1 MDEELQKK
9 HRQWLKQF
17 ERQRF
22 RIGMTE
28 SNIAENKW
36 LQDYQDSK
44 YDPGINNIEIGKR
57 KFVIEFDSASKID
70 VNKECTKEQI
80 NKWLNETAE
89 NLEKDNTG
97 YERFSHNGVSD
108 HVHGDLNRDATK
120 EEKLSIIKFY
130 TPKESWE
137 FLDKS
142 LCSEKHLIAAAYCP
156 HWKHGTIKT
165 LVKRYSGR
173 PINVDDEKYKPFLE
187 PEYKQETISNFS
199 NSGITAEIVRNVK
212 ISDLALQYGARRGK
226 GTTNYHCNFHD
237 DKNPSLSL
245 DDKRGFFKCHA
256 DSCGKEGNIVDFVA
270 EAEHISKE
278 EAVKRLIE
286 KAGISN
292 NENKVVYNL
301 DLQNK
306 NNKEKDTR
314 IKIKLPNKGRLI
326 SNFAQEVADV
336 LRNKNILFFR
346 TDSREV
352 VEIGKLKNEYE
363 QTYTGFLYVKPNRF
377 ITLAEKYII
386 PGEFKIIVE
395 GENTITEFKPKSMSA
410 ELANTVL
417 QSHILEETLLKIDR
431 IFTFPLPIIYKE
443 ELTFPKIGYDE
454 RFRSWLPPNSP
465 KISNPSMP
473 LEEAKEII
481 YEILKEF
488 VLKNKQDYTNAIA
501 GLITPALRGLY
512 PRFNVRTPVFF
523 YTANRERAG
532 KDFLA
537 GITGLVYEGAAL
549 EEPPICNTDM
559 KWSSDDELRKKIL
572 SALLSGRKRLHF
584 ANNKGYLNN
593 AVFEAVITSEK
604 YTDRILGK
612 NESPI
617 FDNEL
622 EFSLSGNVGIG
633 FTPDLAN
640 RSRFVKLFLAI
651 EDANARNFER
661 PNLHKWVL
669 ENREL
674 IISAVYALIRNWFEK
689 GCPSGK
695 LNFASFP
702 EWARI
707 CGGIME
713 AAGYE
718 SPCTPD
724 KESILLGG
732 DSETLDMKS
741 LFELCYE
748 KKPDTPLYKGEIRQL
763 IEHEDIFLYLD
774 FSKRSD
780 QTIFGNKINKFVGR
794 VLSDIKMIVKDSSV
808 RSSRQQ
814 YIFTKEKEETDKS
827 TIFGYFPK
835 KDGNL
840 GNLHNL
846 LHIDNH
852 TIQNNNEVNSITLP
866 TLRRLP
872 NLNENDEDIEE
883 IHSNEDSEE
892 EEIKD
897 KEEQW

>member
-1 MDEELQKK
+1 MDEKLQKK
-9 HRQWLKQF
+9 HKKWLKKF
-17 ERQRF
+17 EGNRYVTDA
-22 RIGMTE
+22 TE
-28 SNIAENKW
+28 NNFGKW
-36 LQDYQDSK
+36 HQDYQDSK
-44 YDPGINNIEIGKR
+44 YDPRINNIEIGKK
-57 KFVIEFDSASKID
+57 KFVIEFDSQSKINP
-70 VNKECTKEQI
+70 NKKCTNEQI
-80 NKWLNETAE
+80 NRWLDETAK
-89 NLEKDNTG
+89 NLEKDKIS

-108 HVHGDLNRDATK
+108 HIHGDLNRDVTK
-120 EEKLSIIKFY
+120 EEKEAIIKY
-130 TPKESWE
+130 YAPKDSWE
-137 FLDKS
+137 FLDTA
-142 LCSEKHLIAAAYCP
+142 LCSENHLIAAAYCP
-156 HWKHGTIKT
+156 HWKHGTVKD
-165 LVKRYSGR
+165 LVKKNKGIL
-173 PINVDDEKYKPFLE
+173 INVDDIKYKTILK
-187 PEYKQETISNFS
+187 PEVKPKIFPRFS
-199 NSGITAEIVRNVK
+199 NSGITAEIVKKIK
-212 ISDLALQYGARRGK
+212 ISDLALEYGAKKGK

-270 EAEHISKE
+270 EAEHISREDAIK
-278 EAVKRLIE
+278 KLIE

-292 NENKVVYNL
+292 PNDNVLYNL
-301 DLQNK
+301 NSQNK

-314 IKIKLPNKGRLI
+314 VKIKLPSRGRLI

-336 LRNKNILFFR
+336 LKDKNILFFR

-352 VEIGKLKNEYE
+352 VEIGKLKNENE
-363 QTYTGFLYVKPNRF
+363 QIYTGFLYVKPNRF

-386 PGEFKIIVE
+386 PGEYKVIVQ
-395 GENTITEFKPKSMSA
+395 GENTFTEFKPKSMSA

-417 QSHILEETLLKIDR
+417 QSHILEDTLLKIDR
-431 IFTFPLPIIYKE
+431 IFTFPLPIIYRE
-443 ELTFPKIGYDE
+443 ELTFPKRGYDG
-454 RFRSWLPPNSP
+454 RFRSWLPYNSP
-465 KISNPSMP
+465 KISNPSMS
-473 LEEAKEII
+473 LEEAKKII

-488 VLKNKQDYTNAIA
+488 VLKSQQDYINAIA

-512 PRFNVRTPVFF
+512 SKFNVRTPVFF

-532 KDFLA
+532 KDYLA
-537 GITGLVYEGAAL
+537 GITGLIYEGAAL

-559 KWSSDDELRKKIL
+559 KWTSDDELRKKIL

-593 AVFEAVITSEK
+593 AVFEAIITSEK

-622 EFSLSGNVGIG
+622 EFSLSGNVGIS

-651 EDANARNFER
+651 EDANAREFER
-661 PNLHKWVL
+661 PNLHRWVL

-674 IISAVYALIRNWFEK
+674 IISAVYTLIRNWFEK
-689 GCPSGK
+689 GCPDGK
-695 LNFASFP
+695 VYFASFS
-702 EWARI
+702 EWAKI

-748 KKPDTPLYKGEIRQL
+748 KRPDTPLLKWEIRQM
-763 IEHEDIFLYLD
+763 IEGEDIFSYLD
-774 FSKRSD
+774 FTKRSD
-780 QTIFGNKINKFVGR
+780 QTVFGNKINKFIGR

-814 YIFTKEKEETDKS
+814 YIFTKENEETDKS
-827 TIFGYFPK
+827 TIFGYTPK
-835 KDGNL
+835 NVGNV

-846 LHIDNH
+846 SHI
-852 TIQNNNEVNSITLP
+852 NNPITKNDNEVNSITLP

-872 NLNENDEDIEE
+872 NNDENEGYMEE
-883 IHSNEDSEE
+883 ILCDEEDSEE
-892 EEIKD
+892 REIKD
-897 KEEQW
+897 MEEQW